1 MFSNLHKIKKKTIG
15 LYKNVNQVREIL
27 RYNNSQNGLYY
38 NEHKQFADF
47 RATDV
52 LWNYNIGP

>member
-52 LWNYNIGP
+52 L